1 MSSIYWHWQ
10 EAEEIWMRLWCL
22 QPMDMLPFIVNACS
36 QWIHPTWNIAFFTSL
51 KQYSV
56 VQTITM
62 NGVEE
67 VPTMNNT

>member
-1 MSSIYWHWQ
+1 
-10 EAEEIWMRLWCL
+10 
-22 QPMDMLPFIVNACS
+22 MDMLPFIVNACS